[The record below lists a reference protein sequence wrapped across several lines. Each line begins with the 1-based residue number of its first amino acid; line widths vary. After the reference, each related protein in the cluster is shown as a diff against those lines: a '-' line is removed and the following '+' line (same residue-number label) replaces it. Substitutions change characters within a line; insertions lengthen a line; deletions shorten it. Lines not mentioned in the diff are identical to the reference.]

1 MARVNRL
8 NDKGVRAE
16 KKPGM
21 HGDGNNLYLQVDR
34 TLSKEGKRT
43 KAWVFRFELHGRRR
57 HMGLGAFPEVSLAK
71 ARELRDDAR
80 KLVANGV
87 DPIVARGPQRLEE
100 EKATSVKQA
109 TEAYIEAQA
118 PKWKTA
124 RHAEQVRKR
133 LSDYVWPVI
142 GHLPIAE
149 IGLAEIEQVLNP
161 IWHYKHPT
169 AKRVRQYLEDTLNWA
184 IARKVRGD
192 ESNPAEMKKLK
203 WSLPEGVHK
212 PRHYP
217 SLPYGGPTF
226 LSQLRAQDN
235 IKARALE
242 FIMLTAVRVAD
253 VTGGGKAHSEPMK
266 WEHVDMVEKTWR
278 IPDTKTGKPHVVPL
292 SDPALRLLDEMRR
305 FRDPNSDVVFPGAKR
320 GTALNDATLRHL
332 LREMG
337 YAGTATTHGMRATFK
352 TWAAECTAY
361 PKDVVEMAL
370 AHAQTALDAAYM
382 RGELLDKRRRLMG
395 AWATFLE
402 GEAMGSVVP
411 LRA

>member
-1 MARVNRL
+1 
-8 NDKGVRAE
+8 
-16 KKPGM
+16 
-21 HGDGNNLYLQVDR
+21 
-34 TLSKEGKRT
+34 
-43 KAWVFRFELHGRRR
+43 
-57 HMGLGAFPEVSLAK
+57 MGLGAYPKVSLAK
-71 ARELRDDAR
+71 ARELRNEAR
-80 KLVANGV
+80 KLVDAGI
-87 DPIVARGPQRLEE
+87 DPIVARSPQKLKEE
-100 EKATSVKQA
+100 DETKISVKRA
-109 TEAYIEAQA
+109 TEAYLEAQA

-124 RHAEQVRKR
+124 RHVEQVRKR

-142 GHLPIAE
+142 GHLPIAD
-149 IGLAEIEQVLNP
+149 IKLTDIELVLGP
-161 IWHYKHPT
+161 IWHKKHPT
-169 AKRVRQYLEDTLNWA
+169 AKRVRQYLEETLNWA
-184 IARKVRGD
+184 IARKVRKE

-212 PRHYP
+212 SRHHA
-217 SLPYGGPTF
+217 SLPYSKAPAF
-226 LSQLRAQDN
+226 FEALRREEG

-242 FIMLTAVRVAD
+242 FITLTAVRVAD

-266 WEHVDMVEKTWR
+266 WSHVDMTGRVWN
-278 IPDTKTGKPHVVPL
+278 IPDTKMGKPLTVPL
-292 SDPALRLLDEMRR
+292 SDAAMRLLDAMRR
-305 FRDPNSDVVFPGAKR
+305 QKDPESDIVFRGAKR